1 MLNFAYGSLKAE
13 MKVVEEYCWVI
24 TQVVGQSCCG
34 WLTSVGFWIS
44 TGLTCIYM
52 YLLLLPLPLALSS
65 PSLLLLLLPV
75 LLFLLLLLLL
85 FHLLLFNPPNPLLL
99 HLLWHFGLL
108 TSPLL
113 GSWDILTL
121 IKVIMWTPH
130 PTPSLEGQGILC
142 FSLSR
147 ISLKTCSAWMA
158 LPAAKAAAS
167 ISVKLAG
174 AHEFPHWP
182 NCAFNKVEIPL
193 WEVHIHVCMLRSH
206 LDKTWLSLDHPE
218 HNSFISW
225 GGSVLPTLTLKFS
238 YHLVFNLWLL
248 FIRNTK

>member
-13 MKVVEEYCWVI
+13 MKVVEEYCGVI

-65 PSLLLLLLPV
+65 PSLLLLLLPI
-75 LLFLLLLLLL
+75 LLFLPLLLLL

-121 IKVIMWTPH
+121 TLSGP
-130 PTPSLEGQGILC
+130 QDGI
-142 FSLSR
+142 
-147 ISLKTCSAWMA
+147 
-158 LPAAKAAAS
+158 
-167 ISVKLAG
+167 
-174 AHEFPHWP
+174 
-182 NCAFNKVEIPL
+182 
-193 WEVHIHVCMLRSH
+193 
-206 LDKTWLSLDHPE
+206 
-218 HNSFISW
+218 
-225 GGSVLPTLTLKFS
+225 
-238 YHLVFNLWLL
+238 
-248 FIRNTK
+248 